1 MGRPKKKPG
10 YDSEKIVEQFTNC
23 IAEAYMSGVGGGSA
37 NSLRQI
43 SEQFNITLMKAR
55 KILITTG
62 AYHSDICDRIIKL
75 KEEGK
80 TIEEIMKMTN
90 LSRAS
95 VHSYLPYSKAVYN
108 SKEVSQYAERCRTYR
123 LRKEII
129 RQLSS
134 GILENSDNVEDT
146 IWTAILLF
154 NKYTFTMQNGEK
166 FRYIIN
172 GEELYI
178 IRKKTVITRNTINVA
193 LSVLMEKG
201 EMLEV
206 EWARFYGGK
215 YVQAIFQKFEIT

>member
-1 MGRPKKKPG
+1 MNNKECVQEYMKMITETYETERKSVKKR
-10 YDSEKIVEQFTNC
+10 
-23 IAEAYMSGVGGGSA
+23 
-37 NSLRQI
+37 SLRMVAD
-43 SEQFNITLMKAR
+43 EFDITLMKAR
-55 KILITTG
+55 KILITAG

-108 SKEVSQYAERCRTYR
+108 SKELSQYAERCRTYR

-201 EMLEV
+201 KMSEV

-215 YVQAIFQKFEIT
+215 YVQAIFQKFEITESDR